1 MIKLFII
8 PILGYAL
15 MYAIRPMQL
24 EDVAQANEIDRECFP
39 EWPPASYKREILF
52 SRLSHYLVACEREE
66 NSPVADQVAESKENQ
81 RSASRLGRFWC
92 KLRLFFSSAEGLSST
107 TNQSIVGLAG
117 LWIMADEAHLTTL
130 GVREAHRRRGLGE
143 LLLIAVLELALM
155 LNARVVTLEV
165 RGSNLIAQRL
175 YEKYGFSKVGL
186 RRGYYTDTGED
197 AVLMSSDTLAS
208 APFQSHFQ
216 RLKQAHAQ
224 RWGKAD
230 CQIG

>member
-1 MIKLFII
+1 M
-8 PILGYAL
+8 
-15 MYAIRPMQL
+15 RL

-52 SRLSHYLVACEREE
+52 SKLSHYLVACERDDK
-66 NSPVADQVAESKENQ
+66 SPVADQVAQSKENQ
-81 RSASRLGRFWC
+81 RTASRLGQFWR
-92 KLRLFFSSAEGLSST
+92 KLRLLLSSEQSLSST
-107 TNQSIVGLAG
+107 TNQNIVGLAG
-117 LWIMADEAHLTTL
+117 LWIMADEAHLTTI
-130 GVREAHRRRGLGE
+130 GVRETHRRRGIGE

-175 YEKYGFSKVGL
+175 YEKYGFSKLGL
-186 RRGYYTDTGED
+186 RHGYYTDNGED

-208 APFQSHFQ
+208 ASFQSHFQ

-224 RWGKAD
+224 RWGPAD